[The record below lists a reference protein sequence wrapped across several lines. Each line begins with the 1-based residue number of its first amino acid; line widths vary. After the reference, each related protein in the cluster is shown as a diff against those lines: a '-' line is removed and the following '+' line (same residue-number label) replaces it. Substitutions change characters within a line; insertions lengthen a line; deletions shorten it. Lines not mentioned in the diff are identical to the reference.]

1 MFRNFLLITVRSM
14 LKNKL
19 FIFINLVGM
28 SIAIGCCI
36 VGYFAYRHDAGFDL
50 MHENSATVYRISS
63 NRVFN
68 NEVRKFGTAPLPLGK
83 VVEEN
88 IKDVDKMTRY
98 HFSWSDFKRGDDLF
112 ESRLAYVDPTF
123 FGMFTFEFIAGGP
136 SEMKDKTSVAI
147 NESMAIRLFGSAT
160 EAYGKTITQVYGKDL
175 KEVKI
180 TGVFQDQ
187 PQNSSVYRQEA
198 YMNFENL
205 KDEFKDS
212 QDTDWRRDATVFVQI
227 EDPDRVP
234 VVAKQLQ
241 TYVENNNKVRED
253 FQIKEYSL
261 DQLATMA
268 HNDRDVQVNKMTWA
282 APPFSAIIGSS
293 IMGIMILLIACFNLT
308 NTAIAISSRRLKEIG
323 IRKVMG
329 SVRSQL
335 IYQFIGETTFL
346 CMLSLVLGI
355 FVSQLLL
362 EGWNGMWE
370 FMQLKPHY
378 DSEFFIFAIGILLFA
393 GIVAGA
399 YPALYISKFEP
410 ISILKGKTK
419 FGGTSLLTRFLLGG
433 QFAISLIAIVS
444 SIAFYQNAVYQENY
458 DLGFNVRSAVISWL
472 STSDEVQAY
481 KNALAG
487 NPKIASFA
495 GAKSG
500 IFSNHDHEPVELEGR
515 EVEVDIIDVGDGYL
529 QTMNITLVAGR
540 DFIQD
545 SESDKRE
552 SIIISQRMADEFGL
566 DKPLGKEFIYR
577 DSVHLFVVGVVK
589 DVYTMG
595 LWRELQPLMIRYIA
609 PESYSQL
616 VISATPG
623 NVKEVD
629 EYMEAKWKGLFPY
642 RVYNGRKFM
651 SMGFEEVLNVN
662 KNILVMF
669 AFLGVIAMLL
679 SATGLF
685 TLVSLNIIRRMK
697 EIGVRKVLGASVSN
711 ITRIINTE
719 FFVILIIASIIG
731 CGLSYVSVNSL
742 MGSIWKYYQASNAVT
757 FIVAVVIMF
766 VISIGVVGY
775 KIFSAASMNPV
786 NTLKEE

>member
-1 MFRNFLLITVRSM
+1 
-14 LKNKL
+14 
-19 FIFINLVGM
+19 M

-36 VGYFAYRHDAGFDL
+36 VGYFAYRYDAGFDL

-63 NRVFN
+63 NRIFN
-68 NEVRKFGTAPLPLGK
+68 NEVQKFGTAPLPLGK
-83 VVEEN
+83 VVQEN
-88 IKDVDKMTRY
+88 IKDVDKVTRY
-98 HFSWSDFKRGDDLF
+98 HFSWSDFKREDDLF
-112 ESRLAYVDPTF
+112 ASRLAYVDPAF
-123 FGMFTFEFIAGGP
+123 FDMFTFEFIAGGHG
-136 SEMKDKTSVAI
+136 ELKDKSSVVI
-147 NESMAIRLFGSAT
+147 DESLAVRLFGSAS
-160 EAYGKTITQVYGKDL
+160 EAYGKTITQVYSNEL
-175 KEVKI
+175 KEVKV
-180 TGVFQDQ
+180 TGVFKPQ
-187 PQNSSVYRQEA
+187 PQNSSFFRQEA
-198 YMNFENL
+198 YMNFENH
-205 KDEFKDS
+205 KDEFKDMEE
-212 QDTDWRRDATVFVQI
+212 TNWRMDATVFVQI
-227 EDPDRVP
+227 QDEARVP

-253 FQIKEYSL
+253 FQIKEYAL
-261 DQLATMA
+261 DQLQTMA
-268 HNDRDVQVNKMTWA
+268 HTDRDAQVNKMTWS
-282 APPFSAIIGSS
+282 APPASAIIGSG

-329 SVRSQL
+329 SVRAQL

-346 CMLSLVLGI
+346 CMLSLVMGI

-362 EGWNGMWE
+362 EGWNSMWE
-370 FMQLKPHY
+370 FMQLKPLY
-378 DSEFFIFAIGILLFA
+378 DSQFFVFSIVVLLFA

-399 YPALYISKFEP
+399 YPAFYISKFEP

-433 QFAISLIAIVS
+433 QFAISLVAIVS

-472 STSDEVQAY
+472 SSPEEVQTY

-487 NPKIASFA
+487 NPKIASIA
-495 GAKSG
+495 GARSG
-500 IFSNHDHEPVELEGR
+500 IFSNREHEPVELEGR
-515 EVEVDIIDVGDGYL
+515 EVEVDIIEVGDGYL
-529 QTMNITLVAGR
+529 QTMNLTLTAGR
-540 DFIQD
+540 DFVQD

-589 DVYTMG
+589 DIYTMG
-595 LWRELQPLMIRYIA
+595 LWRELQPMMIRYIG

-616 VISATPG
+616 VVGASPG

-629 EYMEAKWKGLFPY
+629 QYMEAKWKELYPY
-642 RVYNGRKFM
+642 RLYNGRQFM

-719 FFVILIIASIIG
+719 FFVILIVASVIG
-731 CGLSYVSVNSL
+731 CGLSFVSVNSL

-786 NTLKEE
+786 NTLRDE